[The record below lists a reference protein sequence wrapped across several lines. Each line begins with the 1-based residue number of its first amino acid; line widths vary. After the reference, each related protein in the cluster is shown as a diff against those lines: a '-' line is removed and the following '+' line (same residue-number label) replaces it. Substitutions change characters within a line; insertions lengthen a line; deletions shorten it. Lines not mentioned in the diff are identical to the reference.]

1 MAEIM
6 MSYIF
11 IEKEKCEE
19 RKLKNIIQEI
29 VKSTVDNADGKK
41 LVIKMDEKDYEVEY
55 QIKQKRNSE
64 CCYLVFVCKE
74 RVNIATTLLDKLNN
88 ALNQSKD
95 RKYYYLIKDYD
106 GISERYCLALYPKF
120 AKFERLMRQ
129 MMYIILTK
137 AYGAQWY
144 VETISDELDGKV
156 KYNSRGNSNLIAVAL
171 EHMTLGDIELY
182 LFDKRIPE
190 YQQIIADELSSDN
203 LILMNKEEICQI
215 IERMRP
221 KSLWELNFNDFG
233 NADDWEKQIK
243 EIHDMRNKVA
253 HNKTI
258 SKSEFEEKSKKINK
272 LNRKIKNVIEE
283 LKKETFAEESSLE
296 IIGDFALRISKY
308 FETLIDSDIYKKFID
323 SYLERINKYKESEL
337 CLNYGKLNSYLSNMR
352 NRVFHEFSTGLN
364 ELYINY
370 PNVNVLINVQN
381 EKDILGDRIQQMY
394 RVFRIYHELS
404 QKINNNTD
412 K

>member
-1 MAEIM
+1 MAEMI

-11 IEKEKCEE
+11 IEKEKCED
-19 RKLKNIIQEI
+19 RKLKDIIYEI
-29 VKSTVDNADGKK
+29 IKNTVTSMGEKK
-41 LVIKMDEKDYEVEY
+41 LVIKMNEKDYEVEY
-55 QIKQKRNSE
+55 EIKQKRNSE
-64 CCYLVFVCKE
+64 CCYLVLVCRE
-74 RVNIATTLLDKLNN
+74 RVNIATSLLDNINN
-88 ALNQSKD
+88 ALNQSKE
-95 RKYYYLIKDYD
+95 RRYYHLIKDYD
-106 GISERYCLALYPKF
+106 GVSERYCLALYPKF

-144 VETISDELDGKV
+144 VETISEELDGKV

-190 YQQIIADELSSDN
+190 YRQIIADELSSDN
-203 LILMNKEEICQI
+203 LMLMNKEEICQI

-233 NADDWEKQIK
+233 NADEWEKQIK

-258 SKSEFEEKSKKINK
+258 SKSEFEDKSKKINK
-272 LNRKIKNVIEE
+272 LNCKIKNVIEE

-323 SYLERINKYKESEL
+323 SYLERINKYKESEV

-394 RVFRIYHELS
+394 RVFRICHELS